1 MKQDLTNENGFNKS
15 YERSMNHN
23 YMILSKCNF
32 FDTAVSNSDFR
43 TRMLLENNIK
53 GLLPV
58 SFRQINGE
66 DRYYYE
72 INSLQAF
79 DRLYDHKEMRYDQLK
94 ALLCGC
100 ADMFEH
106 LEEYLLDGNQI
117 IIKSDYIYINVET
130 SEPYFVCYPEYT
142 GDVRLSFMQFIDEL
156 LTKIDHTDQHAVMLG
171 YQIYRYTRN
180 PNFVISEIKNML
192 EHTIVNLAGNRP
204 SIENSSKDIYKNTAD
219 CLVRNFGDNVQNS
232 NKNINPNNSTDL
244 NKASVSYKFPSNDFS
259 IKSFN
264 INNNSINNV

>member
-79 DRLYDHKEMRYDQLK
+79 DRLYDNKEMRYTPYPCGTHSQRQEARAGSWWLSDQGSR
-94 ALLCGC
+94 CTRC
-100 ADMFEH
+100 VF
-106 LEEYLLDGNQI
+106 I
-117 IIKSDYIYINVET
+117 SSD
-130 SEPYFVCYPEYT
+130 S
-142 GDVRLSFMQFIDEL
+142 
-156 LTKIDHTDQHAVMLG
+156 H
-171 YQIYRYTRN
+171 
-180 PNFVISEIKNML
+180 
-192 EHTIVNLAGNRP
+192 
-204 SIENSSKDIYKNTAD
+204 
-219 CLVRNFGDNVQNS
+219 
-232 NKNINPNNSTDL
+232 
-244 NKASVSYKFPSNDFS
+244 
-259 IKSFN
+259 
-264 INNNSINNV
+264 